1 MQDADQGERKCG
13 FRCESERILKRN
25 LFGAHISG
33 FPLEAKAVSMNG
45 IRCAKEKGRMIAAR
59 PTRCT
64 TLAGVVVIYTDRA
77 VWFSQEGGGTHSP
90 PTAPGAKQSFALS
103 LPAADIRRA

>member
-45 IRCAKEKGRMIAAR
+45 IRFAKEKGRMIAAR

-64 TLAGVVVIYTDRA
+64 TLAVVVVIQIFIAAALIDQHRLH
-77 VWFSQEGGGTHSP
+77 VIP
-90 PTAPGAKQSFALS
+90 AKS
-103 LPAADIRRA
+103 